1 MWNREGTYQPLF
13 LIMREVSR
21 AMPLMTEIHP
31 IALNTESGSA
41 TNIINEKRS
50 TKDSANIIVN
60 ALVKIESAC
69 ME

>member
-1 MWNREGTYQPLF
+1 
-13 LIMREVSR
+13 
-21 AMPLMTEIHP
+21 MTEIHP

-50 TKDSANIIVN
+50 TKDSANIITN